1 MIDLLKSKL
10 NIDIS
15 NHIEEVE
22 IATPWTF
29 SRYLNTPKGSVYGH
43 EVRDWDNVIART
55 LNIENDYAVPGLY
68 PIGCDSI
75 KGDGY
80 SSAYMIGKEIA
91 DLALERINRN
101 E

>member
-1 MIDLLKSKL
+1 MISIYLIASLYGILLSYNYYL
-10 NIDIS
+10 SI
-15 NHIEEVE
+15 
-22 IATPWTF
+22 T
-29 SRYLNTPKGSVYGH
+29 LNTPKGSVYGH
-43 EVRDWDNVIART
+43 EVRGWDNVIART